1 MTNLYDNLN
10 LIFQRLDWRSLLDIF
25 LVTLIFFVILLLVRD
40 TQALVLLRGVFL
52 LIVLLYV
59 LTSLVPLPAFSWLI
73 RTALP
78 SLVFVIPVIFAP
90 EIRRGLEK
98 LGRAGSGAGSIL
110 PRNNSHSS
118 GSSIVDAIHAVVS
131 ATGRLSARQHG
142 ALIVL
147 QRSDSLREFM
157 DTGVQLNA
165 IVTPELLLQI
175 FYPNTPLHD
184 GAVIIVENRVAA
196 AGCVM
201 PLSASGI
208 LNRSPERH
216 QMGLRHR
223 AALGISEATDAIAVV
238 VSEETGSISIAH
250 AGRMIRRLDPERLE
264 NVLTAFYR
272 PPRAAAEP
280 LQHLRTHLPRLD
292 PQPPRG
298 GVKSMELLNRVA
310 RNLPTLLF
318 AFAMAVAVWITS
330 VTQADPTISGPYP
343 RPVKVETIGQD
354 PGTVL
359 IEINPPQVSVS
370 INAPQSIWKRLNT
383 EDGLVSAIVD
393 LSGLGPGTHTVNVST
408 TVKVRPAEFTVIPQS
423 VTVTLEKL
431 ASRSFPVRLV
441 VRGEPAIGY
450 QQGDAELSASESHR
464 VRPGI
469 ARDAGAGSARY
480 PRPGPGP

>member
-1 MTNLYDNLN
+1 VTNLFDTLN
-10 LIFQRLDWRSLLDIF
+10 LIFQRLDWLSLLDIF
-25 LVTLIFFVILLLVRD
+25 LVTLIFFIILLLVRD
-40 TQALVLLRGVFL
+40 TQAMVLLRGVFL

-110 PRNNSHSS
+110 PLNNSHTGVGTILDS
-118 GSSIVDAIHAVVS
+118 IHAVVS

-142 ALIVL
+142 ALIIL
-147 QRSDSLREFM
+147 QRSDSLREYM
-157 DTGVQLNA
+157 ATGVQLNA
-165 IVTPELLLQI
+165 AVTPELLLQI

-184 GAVIIVENRVAA
+184 GAVIVAEHLVAA

-264 NVLTAFYR
+264 NILTAFYR
-272 PPRAAAEP
+272 PSRLSLTPASIFERLFP
-280 LQHLRTHLPRLD
+280 DLRR
-292 PQPPRG
+292 
-298 GVKSMELLNRVA
+298 
-310 RNLPTLLF
+310 
-318 AFAMAVAVWITS
+318 
-330 VTQADPTISGPYP
+330 
-343 RPVKVETIGQD
+343 
-354 PGTVL
+354 
-359 IEINPPQVSVS
+359 
-370 INAPQSIWKRLNT
+370 
-383 EDGLVSAIVD
+383 
-393 LSGLGPGTHTVNVST
+393 
-408 TVKVRPAEFTVIPQS
+408 
-423 VTVTLEKL
+423 
-431 ASRSFPVRLV
+431 SRR
-441 VRGEPAIGY
+441 E
-450 QQGDAELSASESHR
+450 EE
-464 VRPGI
+464 
-469 ARDAGAGSARY
+469 
-480 PRPGPGP
+480 